1 MTIVKYNNK
10 KYDFHWRS
18 VVLFFIFCPQIA
30 LSIYILFESLWVYTH
45 PPFIYPIVGLLNLL
59 TGQTTTFY
67 KSTSL
72 HMYLFYIPD
81 RPIVGFI
88 SDCSGI
94 HGYVIYAGICLMTP
108 HNKFKDENTNIWK
121 RKFFTFLIPS
131 LLFLFENILRTS
143 ITLLLYY
150 KGVPF
155 HPMHEYIGYFTTF
168 FAVFV
173 FYVISYFWLPEFS
186 LFAIWIKDSIKERIS
201 KKSMEEKDKKEANR
215 SLVIAI
221 WTVIAIVLIIVFS
234 ILVVQ

>member
-1 MTIVKYNNK
+1 
-10 KYDFHWRS
+10 
-18 VVLFFIFCPQIA
+18 
-30 LSIYILFESLWVYTH
+30 
-45 PPFIYPIVGLLNLL
+45 
-59 TGQTTTFY
+59 
-67 KSTSL
+67 
-72 HMYLFYIPD
+72 MYLFNIPD
-81 RPIVGFI
+81 RPIIGFI